1 MKKLMRMLAAT
12 VNGRAVMVMEAEGEP
27 AVAYDLGTEGQ
38 AGDGDRGID
47 VDIAKDMAEKG
58 LGAGT
63 HVIQEVGVVWVR
75 PTTAV

>member
-27 AVAYDLGTEGQ
+27 AVAYDLGTEHQ
-38 AGDGDRGID
+38 AEDGDRGID
-47 VDIAKDMAEKG
+47 VDIAKDMLEKG
-58 LGAGT
+58 LGTGT
-63 HVIQEVGVVWVR
+63 HVIHEVGVVWVR